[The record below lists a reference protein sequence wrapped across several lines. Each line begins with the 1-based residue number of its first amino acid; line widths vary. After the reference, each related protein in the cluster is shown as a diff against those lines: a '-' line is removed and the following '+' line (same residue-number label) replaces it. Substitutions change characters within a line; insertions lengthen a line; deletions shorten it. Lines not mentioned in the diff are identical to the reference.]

1 MENEYQSFEET
12 TPDSGVSSE
21 SGEQPTAAAL
31 DSQISELMKSPD
43 YLSGQNPKLHRELVE
58 KVFSLRQQ
66 KESMQPQEDPME
78 TAIADAMAAKA
89 QRQEQLVSDAQAEM
103 DKLAELGFESS
114 AVPDDVQPY
123 QVRGLQEQRLH
134 AEGDYP
140 EVITMLEKDF
150 IDLGDREGAQ
160 MLMTFEGSKV
170 FDEDFRKEI
179 LENVI
184 YKVHSL
190 NKTRFTKKGKQS
202 YGK

>member
-1 MENEYQSFEET
+1 MENENAFEYE
-12 TPDSGVSSE
+12 PDSGVSSE
-21 SGEQPTAAAL
+21 SGEQPSVPEL
-31 DSQISELMKSPD
+31 DAKISELMQDPN
-43 YLSGQNPKLHRELVE
+43 YLSGMNPRLHREAVE

-89 QRQEQLVSDAQAEM
+89 QRQEQLFSSAQAEM

-140 EVITMLEKDF
+140 ALLTMLEKDF

-160 MLMTFEGSKV
+160 LLRSFEGTKI

-179 LENVI
+179 LERLVFKI
-184 YKVHSL
+184 HSM
-190 NKTRFTKKGKQS
+190 NKAKYTPKKGK
-202 YGK
+202 K